1 MELTTR
7 QKEII
12 QIVKQNE
19 PISADNIAKHL
30 KLSKPTLRSDLA
42 ILTMTG
48 ILDARP
54 KVGYFFSGQ
63 NFDPLLFD
71 DLYEKKVSTIMVS
84 PITVTKETMVNDAV
98 TMLFMHDVGTLYV
111 VNDDELLGV
120 ISRKDL
126 LRSTL
131 STNDTAQIPV
141 AMIMTR
147 MPNVITAYE
156 EERILDVG
164 YKIIQ
169 HEIDSIPVVDKENP
183 LKLVG
188 RISKTVVL
196 KHFIDEAL
204 HLKK

>member
-7 QKEII
+7 QKKII
-12 QIVKQNE
+12 QIVKTDE
-19 PISADNIAKHL
+19 PISADNIAKQL
-30 KLSKPTLRSDLA
+30 SLSKPTLRSDLA

-71 DLYEKKVSTIMVS
+71 DLYEKKITEIMVP
-84 PITVTKETMVNDAV
+84 PINVKKETTVSDAV

-111 VNDDELLGV
+111 VENDELLGV

-126 LRSTL
+126 LRSTIS
-131 STNDTAQIPV
+131 STDTHTIPV

-147 MPNVITAYE
+147 MPNVITIQE
-156 EERILDVG
+156 NERILDVG

-169 HEIDSIPVVDKENP
+169 HEIDSIPVVDTQNP
-183 LKLVG
+183 LKVIG
-188 RISKTVVL
+188 KISKTVVL
-196 KHFIDEAL
+196 KHFINEAL
-204 HLKK
+204 HLNR

>member
-7 QKEII
+7 QKKII
-12 QIVKQNE
+12 QIVKTDE
-19 PISADNIAKHL
+19 PISADNIAKQL
-30 KLSKPTLRSDLA
+30 SLSKPTLRSDLA

-71 DLYEKKVSTIMVS
+71 DLYEKKITEIMVP
-84 PITVTKETMVNDAV
+84 PINVKKETTVSDAV
-98 TMLFMHDVGTLYV
+98 TMLYMHDVGTLYV
-111 VNDDELLGV
+111 VENDELLGV

-126 LRSTL
+126 LRSTIS
-131 STNDTAQIPV
+131 STDTHTIPV

-147 MPNVITAYE
+147 MPNVITIQE
-156 EERILDVG
+156 NERILDAG

-169 HEIDSIPVVDKENP
+169 HEIDSIPVVDTQNP
-183 LKLVG
+183 LKVIG
-188 RISKTVVL
+188 KISKTVVL
-196 KHFIDEAL
+196 KHFINEAL
-204 HLKK
+204 HLNR

>member
-7 QKEII
+7 QKKII
-12 QIVKQNE
+12 QIVKTDE
-19 PISADNIAKHL
+19 PISADNIAKQL
-30 KLSKPTLRSDLA
+30 SLSKPTLRSDLA

-71 DLYEKKVSTIMVS
+71 DLYEKKITEIMVP
-84 PITVTKETMVNDAV
+84 PINVKKETTVSDAV

-111 VNDDELLGV
+111 VENDELLGV
-120 ISRKDL
+120 ISWKDL
-126 LRSTL
+126 LRSTIS
-131 STNDTAQIPV
+131 STDTHTIPV

-147 MPNVITAYE
+147 MPNVITIQE
-156 EERILDVG
+156 NERILDAG

-169 HEIDSIPVVDKENP
+169 HEIDSIPVVDTQNP
-183 LKLVG
+183 LKVIG
-188 RISKTVVL
+188 KISKTVVL
-196 KHFIDEAL
+196 KHFINEAL
-204 HLKK
+204 HLNR

>member
-1 MELTTR
+1 
-7 QKEII
+7 
-12 QIVKQNE
+12 IVKTDE
-19 PISADNIAKHL
+19 PISADNIAKQL
-30 KLSKPTLRSDLA
+30 SLSKPTLRSDLA

-71 DLYEKKVSTIMVS
+71 DLYEKKITEIMVP
-84 PITVTKETMVNDAV
+84 PINVKKETTVSDAV

-111 VNDDELLGV
+111 VENDELLGV

-126 LRSTL
+126 LRSTIS
-131 STNDTAQIPV
+131 STDTHTIPV

-147 MPNVITAYE
+147 MPNVITIQE
-156 EERILDVG
+156 NERILDAG

-169 HEIDSIPVVDKENP
+169 HEIDSIPVVDTQNP
-183 LKLVG
+183 LKVIG
-188 RISKTVVL
+188 KISKTVVL
-196 KHFIDEAL
+196 KHFINEAL
-204 HLKK
+204 HLNR

>member
-7 QKEII
+7 QKKII
-12 QIVKQNE
+12 QIVKTDE
-19 PISADNIAKHL
+19 PISADNIAKQL
-30 KLSKPTLRSDLA
+30 SLSKPTLRSDLA

-71 DLYEKKVSTIMVS
+71 DLYEKKITEIMVP
-84 PITVTKETMVNDAV
+84 PINVEKETTVSDAV

-111 VNDDELLGV
+111 VENDELLGV

-126 LRSTL
+126 LRSTIS
-131 STNDTAQIPV
+131 STDTHTIPV

-147 MPNVITAYE
+147 MPNVITIQE
-156 EERILDVG
+156 NERILDAG

-169 HEIDSIPVVDKENP
+169 HEIDSIPVVDTQNP
-183 LKLVG
+183 LKVIG
-188 RISKTVVL
+188 KISKTVVL
-196 KHFIDEAL
+196 KHFINEAL
-204 HLKK
+204 HLNR

>member
-7 QKEII
+7 QKKII
-12 QIVKQNE
+12 QIVKTDE
-19 PISADNIAKHL
+19 PISADNIAKQL
-30 KLSKPTLRSDLA
+30 SLSKPTLRSDLA

-71 DLYEKKVSTIMVS
+71 DLYEKKITEIMVP
-84 PITVTKETMVNDAV
+84 PINVKKETTVSDAV

-111 VNDDELLGV
+111 VENDELLGV

-126 LRSTL
+126 LRSTIS
-131 STNDTAQIPV
+131 STDTHTIPV

-147 MPNVITAYE
+147 MPNVITIQE
-156 EERILDVG
+156 NERILDAG

-169 HEIDSIPVVDKENP
+169 HEIDSIPVVDTQNP
-183 LKLVG
+183 LKVIG
-188 RISKTVVL
+188 KISKTVVL
-196 KHFIDEAL
+196 KHFINEAL
-204 HLKK
+204 QLNR

>member
-7 QKEII
+7 QKKII
-12 QIVKQNE
+12 KIVKTDE
-19 PISADNIAKHL
+19 PISADNIAKQL
-30 KLSKPTLRSDLA
+30 SLSKPTLRSDLA

-71 DLYEKKVSTIMVS
+71 DLYEKKITEIMVP
-84 PITVTKETMVNDAV
+84 PINVKKETTVSDAV

-111 VNDDELLGV
+111 VENDELLGV

-126 LRSTL
+126 LRSTIS
-131 STNDTAQIPV
+131 STDTHTIPV

-147 MPNVITAYE
+147 MPNVITIQE
-156 EERILDVG
+156 NERILDAG

-169 HEIDSIPVVDKENP
+169 HEIDSIPVVDTQNP
-183 LKLVG
+183 LKVIG
-188 RISKTVVL
+188 KISKTVVL
-196 KHFIDEAL
+196 KHFINEAL
-204 HLKK
+204 HLNR

>member
-7 QKEII
+7 QKKII
-12 QIVKQNE
+12 QIVKTDE
-19 PISADNIAKHL
+19 PISADNIAKQL
-30 KLSKPTLRSDLA
+30 SLSKPTLRSDLA

-71 DLYEKKVSTIMVS
+71 DLYEKKITEIMVPS
-84 PITVTKETMVNDAV
+84 INVKKETTVSDAV

-111 VNDDELLGV
+111 VENDELLGV

-126 LRSTL
+126 LRSTIS
-131 STNDTAQIPV
+131 STDTHTIPV

-147 MPNVITAYE
+147 MPNVITIQE
-156 EERILDVG
+156 NERILDAG

-169 HEIDSIPVVDKENP
+169 HEIDSIPVVDTQNP
-183 LKLVG
+183 LKVIG
-188 RISKTVVL
+188 KISKTVVL
-196 KHFIDEAL
+196 KHFINEAL
-204 HLKK
+204 HLNR

>member
-7 QKEII
+7 QKKII
-12 QIVKQNE
+12 QIVKTDE
-19 PISADNIAKHL
+19 PISADNIAKQL
-30 KLSKPTLRSDLA
+30 SLSKPTLRSDLA

-71 DLYEKKVSTIMVS
+71 DLYEKKITEIMVP
-84 PITVTKETMVNDAV
+84 PINVKKETTVSDAV

-111 VNDDELLGV
+111 VENDELLGV

-126 LRSTL
+126 LRSTIS
-131 STNDTAQIPV
+131 STDTHIIPV

-147 MPNVITAYE
+147 MPNVITIQE
-156 EERILDVG
+156 NERILDAG

-169 HEIDSIPVVDKENP
+169 HEIDSIPVVDTQNP
-183 LKLVG
+183 LKVIG
-188 RISKTVVL
+188 KISKTVVL
-196 KHFIDEAL
+196 KHFINEAL
-204 HLKK
+204 HLNR

>member
-7 QKEII
+7 QKKII
-12 QIVKQNE
+12 QIVKTDE
-19 PISADNIAKHL
+19 PISADNIAKQL
-30 KLSKPTLRSDLA
+30 SLSKPTLRSDLA

-71 DLYEKKVSTIMVS
+71 DLYEKKITEIMVP
-84 PITVTKETMVNDAV
+84 PINVKKETTVSDAV

-111 VNDDELLGV
+111 VENDELLGV

-126 LRSTL
+126 LRSTIS
-131 STNDTAQIPV
+131 STDTHTIPV

-147 MPNVITAYE
+147 MPNVITIQE
-156 EERILDVG
+156 NERILDAG

-169 HEIDSIPVVDKENP
+169 HEIDSIPVVDTQNP
-183 LKLVG
+183 LKVIG
-188 RISKTVVL
+188 KISKTVVL
-196 KHFIDEAL
+196 KYFINEAL
-204 HLKK
+204 HLNR

>member
-7 QKEII
+7 QKKII
-12 QIVKQNE
+12 QIVKTDE
-19 PISADNIAKHL
+19 PISADNIAKQL
-30 KLSKPTLRSDLA
+30 SLSKPTLRSDLA

-71 DLYEKKVSTIMVS
+71 DLYEKKITEIMVP
-84 PITVTKETMVNDAV
+84 PINVKKETTVSDAV

-111 VNDDELLGV
+111 VENDELLGV

-126 LRSTL
+126 LRSTIS
-131 STNDTAQIPV
+131 STDKHTIPV

-147 MPNVITAYE
+147 MPNVITIQE
-156 EERILDVG
+156 NERILDAG

-169 HEIDSIPVVDKENP
+169 HEIDSIPVVDTQNP
-183 LKLVG
+183 LKVIG
-188 RISKTVVL
+188 KISKTVVL
-196 KHFIDEAL
+196 KHFINEAL
-204 HLKK
+204 HLNR

>member
-7 QKEII
+7 QKKII
-12 QIVKQNE
+12 QIVKTDE
-19 PISADNIAKHL
+19 PISADNIAKQL
-30 KLSKPTLRSDLA
+30 SLSKPTLRSDLA

-71 DLYEKKVSTIMVS
+71 DLYEKKITEIMVP
-84 PITVTKETMVNDAV
+84 PINVKKETTISDAV

-111 VNDDELLGV
+111 VENDELLGV

-126 LRSTL
+126 LRSTIS
-131 STNDTAQIPV
+131 STDTHTIPV

-147 MPNVITAYE
+147 MPNVITIQE
-156 EERILDVG
+156 NERILDAG

-169 HEIDSIPVVDKENP
+169 HEIDSIPVVDTQNP
-183 LKLVG
+183 LKVIG
-188 RISKTVVL
+188 KISKTVVL
-196 KHFIDEAL
+196 KHFINEAL
-204 HLKK
+204 HLNR

>member
-7 QKEII
+7 QKKII
-12 QIVKQNE
+12 QIVKTDE
-19 PISADNIAKHL
+19 PISADNIAKQL
-30 KLSKPTLRSDLA
+30 SLSKPTLRSDLA

-71 DLYEKKVSTIMVS
+71 DLYEKKITEIMVP
-84 PITVTKETMVNDAV
+84 PINVKKETTISDAV

-111 VNDDELLGV
+111 VENDELLGV

-126 LRSTL
+126 LRSTIS
-131 STNDTAQIPV
+131 STDTHTIPV

-147 MPNVITAYE
+147 MPNVITIQE
-156 EERILDVG
+156 NERILDAG

-169 HEIDSIPVVDKENP
+169 HEIDSIPVVDKQNP
-183 LKLVG
+183 LKVIG
-188 RISKTVVL
+188 KISKTVVL
-196 KHFIDEAL
+196 KHFINEAL
-204 HLKK
+204 HLNR

>member
-7 QKEII
+7 QKKII
-12 QIVKQNE
+12 QIVKTDE
-19 PISADNIAKHL
+19 PISADNIAKQL
-30 KLSKPTLRSDLA
+30 SLSKPTLRSDLA

-71 DLYEKKVSTIMVS
+71 DLYEKKITEIMVP
-84 PITVTKETMVNDAV
+84 PINVKKETTVSDAV

-111 VNDDELLGV
+111 VENDELLGV

-126 LRSTL
+126 LRSTIS
-131 STNDTAQIPV
+131 STDTHTIPV

-147 MPNVITAYE
+147 MPNVITIQE
-156 EERILDVG
+156 NERILDAG

-169 HEIDSIPVVDKENP
+169 HEIDSIPVVDTQDP
-183 LKLVG
+183 LKVIG
-188 RISKTVVL
+188 KISKTVVL
-196 KHFIDEAL
+196 KHFINEAL
-204 HLKK
+204 HLNR

>member
-7 QKEII
+7 QKKII
-12 QIVKQNE
+12 QIVKTDE
-19 PISADNIAKHL
+19 PISADNIAKQL
-30 KLSKPTLRSDLA
+30 SLSKPTLRSDLA

-71 DLYEKKVSTIMVS
+71 DLYEKKITEIMVP
-84 PITVTKETMVNDAV
+84 PINVKKETTVSNAV

-111 VNDDELLGV
+111 VENDELLGV

-126 LRSTL
+126 LRSTIS
-131 STNDTAQIPV
+131 STDTHTIPV

-147 MPNVITAYE
+147 MPNVITIQE
-156 EERILDVG
+156 NERILDAG

-169 HEIDSIPVVDKENP
+169 HEIDSIPVVDTQNP
-183 LKLVG
+183 LKVIG
-188 RISKTVVL
+188 KISKTVVL
-196 KHFIDEAL
+196 KHFINEAL
-204 HLKK
+204 HLNR

>member
-7 QKEII
+7 QKKII
-12 QIVKQNE
+12 QIVKTDE
-19 PISADNIAKHL
+19 PISADNIAKQL
-30 KLSKPTLRSDLA
+30 SLSKPTLRSDLA

-71 DLYEKKVSTIMVS
+71 DLYEKKIIEIMVP
-84 PITVTKETMVNDAV
+84 PINVKKETTVSDAV

-111 VNDDELLGV
+111 VENDELLGV

-126 LRSTL
+126 LRSTIS
-131 STNDTAQIPV
+131 STDTHTIPV

-147 MPNVITAYE
+147 MPNVITIQE
-156 EERILDVG
+156 NERILDAG

-169 HEIDSIPVVDKENP
+169 HEIDSIPVVDTQNP
-183 LKLVG
+183 LKVIG
-188 RISKTVVL
+188 KISKTVVL
-196 KHFIDEAL
+196 KHFINEAL
-204 HLKK
+204 HLNR

>member
-1 MELTTR
+1 MELTKR

-12 QIVKQNE
+12 QIVKTDE
-19 PISADNIAKHL
+19 PISADNIAKQL
-30 KLSKPTLRSDLA
+30 NLSKPTLRSDLA

-71 DLYEKKVSTIMVS
+71 DLYEKKVSTIMVA
-84 PITVTKETMVNDAV
+84 PITVKKETTVSDAV

-111 VNDDELLGV
+111 VDNDELLGV

-126 LRSTL
+126 LRSTISNSD
-131 STNDTAQIPV
+131 STQIPV

-147 MPNVITAYE
+147 MPNVITTTE
-156 EERILDVG
+156 SDRILDVG

-169 HEIDSIPVVDKENP
+169 HEVDSIPVVDEENP
-183 LKLVG
+183 LKLIG
-188 RISKTVVL
+188 KISKTVVL

>member
-7 QKEII
+7 QKKII
-12 QIVKQNE
+12 QIVKTDE
-19 PISADNIAKHL
+19 PISADNIAKQL
-30 KLSKPTLRSDLA
+30 SLSKPTLRSDLA

-71 DLYEKKVSTIMVS
+71 DLYEKKITEIMVP
-84 PITVTKETMVNDAV
+84 PINVKKETTVSDAV

-111 VNDDELLGV
+111 VENDELLGV

-126 LRSTL
+126 LRSTIS
-131 STNDTAQIPV
+131 STDTHTIPV

-147 MPNVITAYE
+147 MPNVITIQE
-156 EERILDVG
+156 NERILDAG

-169 HEIDSIPVVDKENP
+169 HEIDSIPVVDTQNP
-183 LKLVG
+183 LKVIG
-188 RISKTVVL
+188 KISKTVVL
-196 KHFIDEAL
+196 KHFINEAL
-204 HLKK
+204 HLNR

>member
-7 QKEII
+7 QKKII
-12 QIVKQNE
+12 KIVKTDE
-19 PISADNIAKHL
+19 PISADNIAKQL
-30 KLSKPTLRSDLA
+30 SLSKPTLRSDLA

-71 DLYEKKVSTIMVS
+71 DLYEKKITEIMVP
-84 PITVTKETMVNDAV
+84 PINVKKETTVSDAV

-111 VNDDELLGV
+111 VENDELLGV

-126 LRSTL
+126 LRSTIS
-131 STNDTAQIPV
+131 STDTHTIPV

-147 MPNVITAYE
+147 MPM
-156 EERILDVG
+156 LL
-164 YKIIQ
+164 Q
-169 HEIDSIPVVDKENP
+169 
-183 LKLVG
+183 
-188 RISKTVVL
+188 
-196 KHFIDEAL
+196 F
-204 HLKK
+204 KK

>member
-7 QKEII
+7 QKKII
-12 QIVKQNE
+12 QIVKTDE
-19 PISADNIAKHL
+19 PISADNIAKQL
-30 KLSKPTLRSDLA
+30 SLSKPTLRSDLA
-42 ILTMTG
+42 MTG

-71 DLYEKKVSTIMVS
+71 DLYEKKITEIMVP
-84 PITVTKETMVNDAV
+84 PINVKKETTVSDAV

-111 VNDDELLGV
+111 VENDELLGV

-126 LRSTL
+126 LRSTIS
-131 STNDTAQIPV
+131 STDTHTIPV

-147 MPNVITAYE
+147 MPNVITIQE
-156 EERILDVG
+156 NERILDAG

-169 HEIDSIPVVDKENP
+169 HEIDSIPVVDTQNP
-183 LKLVG
+183 LKVIG
-188 RISKTVVL
+188 KISKTVVL
-196 KHFIDEAL
+196 KHFINEAL
-204 HLKK
+204 HLNR

>member
-7 QKEII
+7 QKKII
-12 QIVKQNE
+12 QIVKTDE
-19 PISADNIAKHL
+19 PISADNIAKQL
-30 KLSKPTLRSDLA
+30 SLSKPTLRSDLA

-48 ILDARP
+48 ILDSRP

-71 DLYEKKVSTIMVS
+71 DLYEKKITEIMVP
-84 PITVTKETMVNDAV
+84 PINVKKETTVSDAV

-111 VNDDELLGV
+111 VENDELLGV

-126 LRSTL
+126 LRSTIS
-131 STNDTAQIPV
+131 STDTHTIPV

-147 MPNVITAYE
+147 MPNVITIQE
-156 EERILDVG
+156 NERILDAG

-169 HEIDSIPVVDKENP
+169 HEIDSIPVVDTQNP
-183 LKLVG
+183 LKVIG
-188 RISKTVVL
+188 KISKTVVL
-196 KHFIDEAL
+196 KHFINEAL
-204 HLKK
+204 HLNR

>member
-7 QKEII
+7 QKKII
-12 QIVKQNE
+12 QSVKTAE
-19 PISADNIAKHL
+19 PISADNIAKQL
-30 KLSKPTLRSDLA
+30 SLSKPTLRSDLA

-71 DLYEKKVSTIMVS
+71 DLYEKKITEIMVP
-84 PITVTKETMVNDAV
+84 PINVEKETTVSDAV

-111 VNDDELLGV
+111 VENDELLGV

-126 LRSTL
+126 LRSTIS
-131 STNDTAQIPV
+131 STDTHTIPV

-147 MPNVITAYE
+147 MPNVITIQE
-156 EERILDVG
+156 NERILDAG

-169 HEIDSIPVVDKENP
+169 HEIDSIPVVDTQNP
-183 LKLVG
+183 LKVIG
-188 RISKTVVL
+188 KISKTVVL
-196 KHFIDEAL
+196 KHFINEAL
-204 HLKK
+204 HLNR

>member
-7 QKEII
+7 QKKII
-12 QIVKQNE
+12 QIVKTDE
-19 PISADNIAKHL
+19 PIRADNIAQQL
-30 KLSKPTLRSDLA
+30 SLSKPTLRSDLA

-71 DLYEKKVSTIMVS
+71 DLYEKKITEIMVP
-84 PITVTKETMVNDAV
+84 PINVKKETTVSDAV

-111 VNDDELLGV
+111 VENDELLGV

-126 LRSTL
+126 LRSTIS
-131 STNDTAQIPV
+131 STDTHTIPV

-147 MPNVITAYE
+147 MPNVITIQE
-156 EERILDVG
+156 NERILDAG

-169 HEIDSIPVVDKENP
+169 HEIDSIPVVDTQNP
-183 LKLVG
+183 LKVIG
-188 RISKTVVL
+188 KISKTVVL
-196 KHFIDEAL
+196 KHFINEAL
-204 HLKK
+204 HLNR

>member
-7 QKEII
+7 QKKII
-12 QIVKQNE
+12 QIVKTDE
-19 PISADNIAKHL
+19 PISADNIAKQL
-30 KLSKPTLRSDLA
+30 SLSKPTLRSDLA

-71 DLYEKKVSTIMVS
+71 DLYEKKITEIMVP
-84 PITVTKETMVNDAV
+84 PINVKKETTVSDAV

-111 VNDDELLGV
+111 VENDELLGV

-126 LRSTL
+126 LRSTIS
-131 STNDTAQIPV
+131 STDTHTIPV

-147 MPNVITAYE
+147 MPNVITIQE
-156 EERILDVG
+156 NERILDAG

-169 HEIDSIPVVDKENP
+169 HEVDSIPVVDTQNP
-183 LKLVG
+183 LKVIG
-188 RISKTVVL
+188 KISKTVVL
-196 KHFIDEAL
+196 KHFINEAL
-204 HLKK
+204 HLNR

>member
-7 QKEII
+7 QKKII
-12 QIVKQNE
+12 QIVKTDE
-19 PISADNIAKHL
+19 PISADNIAKQL
-30 KLSKPTLRSDLA
+30 SLSKPTLRSDLA

-71 DLYEKKVSTIMVS
+71 DLYEKKITEIMVP
-84 PITVTKETMVNDAV
+84 PINVKKETTVNDAV

-111 VNDDELLGV
+111 VENDELLGV

-126 LRSTL
+126 LRSTIS
-131 STNDTAQIPV
+131 STDTHIIPV

-147 MPNVITAYE
+147 MPNVITIQE
-156 EERILDVG
+156 NERILDAG

-169 HEIDSIPVVDKENP
+169 HEIDSIPVVDTQNP
-183 LKLVG
+183 LKVIG
-188 RISKTVVL
+188 KISKTVVL
-196 KHFIDEAL
+196 KHFINEAL
-204 HLKK
+204 HLNR